1 MVRCHA
7 LIGTQSRALQME
19 HATTHTS
26 PWFEAFKALA
36 NVLANPWLSFS
47 LVTIA
52 LLLMLRFRR
61 YVFNWW
67 VGALV
72 LALEAVV
79 VIVGMRDPNFA
90 LIVGK
95 PDNVPITIMLFL
107 STFTLW
113 LAMTQA
119 VNNERR
125 DEQKLP
131 PDERETSQQKTWVWP
146 DLLYIEFI
154 ALILCTVALI
164 VWAIWLRAPLEE
176 PANPSATPNPSK
188 APWYFLGLQ
197 EMLVYYDPWYAGVV
211 LPSIIILGLCAI
223 PYIDTNPK
231 GNGYYTF
238 RERRFAISIFLFGY
252 LALWVFMI
260 MTGTFLRGPGWN
272 FFGPFEYWDPHKV
285 VALNN
290 VNLSDYVWV
299 VWFQKIY
306 RLTGIEWFNQGL
318 PEVKNVVPQ
327 LIPPD
332 GASIRAFLH
341 EVGQAC
347 KKEFAG
353 LLFLAFYFLALPG
366 VLAKT
371 LLRRFYQSMDF
382 VRYSIMVLLLL
393 TMFTLPLKMVLRW
406 TINLKYFV
414 DTPWIKF

>member
-1 MVRCHA
+1 MNHPGP
-7 LIGTQSRALQME
+7 L
-19 HATTHTS
+19 
-26 PWFEAFKALA
+26 FEAFKGLA
-36 NVLANPWLSFS
+36 NAMASPKMSFS
-47 LVTIA
+47 LAVVG
-52 LLLMLRFRR
+52 LFLMLRLRR

-67 VGALV
+67 VGFLV
-72 LALEAVV
+72 LAIEAVV
-79 VIVGMRDPNFA
+79 IIVGMWDKNFA

-119 VNNERR
+119 MNNERR
-125 DEQKLP
+125 AEQKLP

-164 VWAIWLRAPLEE
+164 VWAIWLRAPLES

-211 LPSIIILGLCAI
+211 LPTIIIIGLMAI

-238 RERRFAISIFLFGY
+238 HERKLAISTFLFGY

-260 MTGTFLRGPGWN
+260 ITGTFLRGPGWN

-290 VNLSDYVWV
+290 VNLSDYVWI
-299 VWFQKIY
+299 VWLK
-306 RLTGIEWFNQGL
+306 RGL
-318 PEVKNVVPQ
+318 PEVKNIVPQ
-327 LIPPD
+327 LLPPN
-332 GASIRAFLH
+332 GASIMSFLH

-347 KKEFAG
+347 RKEFAG
-353 LLFLAFYFLALPG
+353 IIFLGLYFVALPG

-371 LLRRFYQSMDF
+371 VMKKLYEQMDF
-382 VRYSIMVLLLL
+382 VRFSITVMLFL
-393 TMFTLPLKMVLRW
+393 TMFTLPLKMICRW
-406 TINLKYFV
+406 LFNLKYFI

>member
-1 MVRCHA
+1 
-7 LIGTQSRALQME
+7 ME
-19 HATTHTS
+19 HSAL
-26 PWFEAFKALA
+26 FEAFKSVGNNLA
-36 NVLANPWLSFS
+36 KPALSFS
-47 LVTIA
+47 LA
-52 LLLMLRFRR
+52 AGGLLLMLRFRR

-67 VGALV
+67 VGTFLLV
-72 LALEAVV
+72 IEAA
-79 VIVGMRDPNFA
+79 IIGFGMKDPNFR

-95 PDNVPITIMLFL
+95 PDNVPITAMLFI
-107 STFTLW
+107 STLVLW
-113 LAMTQA
+113 LSMVQA
-119 VNNERR
+119 VDNERR
-125 DEQKLP
+125 VEQKLP
-131 PDERETSQQKTWVWP
+131 TSERETSQQKTWVWP

-154 ALILCTVALI
+154 SLIICSVVLIL
-164 VWAIWLRAPLEE
+164 WAIYLRAPLEQ

-211 LPSIIILGLCAI
+211 LPTIIIIGLMAV
-223 PYIDTNPK
+223 PYIDINPK
-231 GNGYYTF
+231 GNGYFTF
-238 RERRFAISIFLFGY
+238 TERKMAITTFLIGY
-252 LALWVFMI
+252 PALWGFMI
-260 MTGTFLRGPGWN
+260 ITGTFLRGPGWN

-299 VWFQKIY
+299 VWLKK
-306 RLTGIEWFNQGL
+306 GL
-318 PEVKNVVPQ
+318 PQVNNVVPQ

-332 GASIRAFLH
+332 LNSIRAFFH

-353 LLFLAFYFLALPG
+353 LLFLAFYFLAMPG
-366 VLAKT
+366 ILAKT
-371 LLRRFYQSMDF
+371 VMRKLYAQLDF
-382 VRYSIMVLLLL
+382 MRYSVTVLLFL

>member
-1 MVRCHA
+1 MNHGP
-7 LIGTQSRALQME
+7 L
-19 HATTHTS
+19 
-26 PWFEAFKALA
+26 FEAFKGLA

-47 LVTIA
+47 LASIA
-52 LLLMLRFRR
+52 LMLMLRFRQ

-67 VGALV
+67 VGLV
-72 LALEAVV
+72 VIALEAAVV
-79 VIVGMRDPNFA
+79 RFGMWDPNFK

-107 STFTLW
+107 STFCLW

-125 DEQKLP
+125 AEQKLP
-131 PDERETSQQKTWVWP
+131 SDERETSQQKTWVWP

-164 VWAIWLRAPLEE
+164 VWAIWLRAPLEQ

-211 LPSIIILGLCAI
+211 LPTFIIIGLCAI
-223 PYIDTNPK
+223 PFIDINPK

-238 RERRFAISIFLFGY
+238 SERKMAITTFLFGY

-260 MTGTFLRGPGWN
+260 ITGTFLRGPGWN

-299 VWFQKIY
+299 VWFQKLY
-306 RLTGIEWFNQGL
+306 RLTGNEWFNQGL
-318 PEVKNVVPQ
+318 PQVKNVVPQ
-327 LIPPD
+327 LIPPNF
-332 GASIRAFLH
+332 ASIGAFFH

-353 LLFLAFYFLALPG
+353 ILFLALYFVALPG
-366 VLAKT
+366 VLSKT
-371 LLRRFYQSMDF
+371 LLQKLYAQMDF
-382 VRYSIMVLLLL
+382 VRYSITVMLFLM
-393 TMFTLPLKMVLRW
+393 MFTLPLKMVLRW
-406 TINLKYFV
+406 TMNLKYFI

>member
-1 MVRCHA
+1 MNHGA
-7 LIGTQSRALQME
+7 L
-19 HATTHTS
+19 
-26 PWFEAFKALA
+26 FEAFKNLA
-36 NVLANPWLSFS
+36 NILASPKLSF
-47 LVTIA
+47 
-52 LLLMLRFRR
+52 LLAVIGLFLMLRLRR

-67 VGALV
+67 VGLLV
-72 LALEAVV
+72 LAIEAG
-79 VIVGMRDPNFA
+79 VIMVGMWDKNFA

-107 STFTLW
+107 STITLW

-125 DEQKLP
+125 AEQKLP
-131 PDERETSQQKTWVWP
+131 SDERETSQQKTWVWP

-164 VWAIWLRAPLEE
+164 VWAIWLRAPLEQ

-211 LPSIIILGLCAI
+211 LPTIIIIGLMAI
-223 PYIDTNPK
+223 PYIDINPK
-231 GNGYYTF
+231 GNGYYSF
-238 RERRFAISIFLFGY
+238 SERKMAITTFLFGY

-260 MTGTFLRGPGWN
+260 ITGTFLRGPGWN

-299 VWFQKIY
+299 VWFQKLY
-306 RLTGIEWFNQGL
+306 GLTGIEWFNQGL
-318 PEVKNVVPQ
+318 PPVKNVVPQ

-332 GASIRAFLH
+332 FASIGAFFH
-341 EVGQAC
+341 EVGQAG

-353 LLFLAFYFLALPG
+353 ILFLAAYFVALPG
-366 VLAKT
+366 VLSKT
-371 LLRRFYQSMDF
+371 LLKKLYAQMDF
-382 VRYSIMVLLLL
+382 IRYSITVMLFL

-406 TINLKYFV
+406 TMNLKYFI

>member
-1 MVRCHA
+1 MN
-7 LIGTQSRALQME
+7 RASL
-19 HATTHTS
+19 
-26 PWFEAFKALA
+26 FEAFKSVANLLA
-36 NVLANPWLSFS
+36 TPKLSF
-47 LVTIA
+47 LLA
-52 LLLMLRFRR
+52 AGGLLLLLRFRR

-67 VGALV
+67 VGLLV
-72 LALEAVV
+72 LAIEAGVI
-79 VIVGMRDPNFA
+79 IVGMWDKNFA

-95 PDNVPITIMLFL
+95 PDIVPITIMLFL
-107 STFTLW
+107 STFCLW
-113 LAMTQA
+113 MAMTQA

-125 DEQKLP
+125 AEQKLP
-131 PDERETSQQKTWVWP
+131 SDERETSQQKTWVWP

-211 LPSIIILGLCAI
+211 LPTIIIMGLMAI
-223 PYIDTNPK
+223 PYIDINPK
-231 GNGYYTF
+231 GNGYYSF
-238 RERRFAISIFLFGY
+238 SERKMAITTFLFGY

-260 MTGTFLRGPGWN
+260 ITGTFLRGPGWN

-299 VWFQKIY
+299 VWFQKLY

-318 PEVKNVVPQ
+318 PQVKNVVPQ

-332 GASIRAFLH
+332 FASIGAFFH

-353 LLFLAFYFLALPG
+353 ILFLAVYFVALPG
-366 VLAKT
+366 GLSKA
-371 LLRRFYQSMDF
+371 LLRKLYAQMDF
-382 VRYSIMVLLLL
+382 IRYSITVMLFL

-406 TINLKYFV
+406 TMNLKYFI